1 MSTYE
6 VKGISCFSGPV
17 YPILERQTHKE
28 NGNDNPLMISDHLPN
43 LIGGER
49 ERQRQRDRQRQRQR
63 DRQTDR
69 QAGRQADRQTD
80 IYSCM

>member
-1 MSTYE
+1 
-6 VKGISCFSGPV
+6 
-17 YPILERQTHKE
+17 
-28 NGNDNPLMISDHLPN
+28 MISDHLPN

-69 QAGRQADRQTD
+69 QAGRQTDTTDRERNE
-80 IYSCM
+80 ICEIKPFLKRMGRRRN